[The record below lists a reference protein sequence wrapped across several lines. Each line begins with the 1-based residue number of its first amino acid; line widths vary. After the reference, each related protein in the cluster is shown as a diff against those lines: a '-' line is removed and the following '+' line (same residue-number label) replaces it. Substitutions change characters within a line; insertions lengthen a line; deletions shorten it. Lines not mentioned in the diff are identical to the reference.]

1 MSPVRLASSFA
12 VAALLTVNAVAAA
25 DLTVRIEHVRNSEG
39 IISIALYDAKD
50 RFLADGA
57 AVRSA
62 DVHAVQGETPVTFR
76 DLPPGEYAA
85 AVFHDENASGQFDTN
100 FIGLPEE
107 GYGFSNRA
115 KAGFGPPSFDEAAV
129 IVTSQAQ
136 TEVELSY

>member
-1 MSPVRLASSFA
+1 MKFVKFAGTFLAATLFT
-12 VAALLTVNAVAAA
+12 VAGVAAA
-25 DLTVRIEHVRNSEG
+25 DLTLKIERVRSDSGV
-39 IISIALYDAKD
+39 ISIALYNAKD

-62 DVHAVQGETPVTFR
+62 DVRAMKGVTPVTFK

-85 AVFHDENASGQFDTN
+85 AVFHDENASGEFDTN

-107 GYGFSNRA
+107 GYGFSNGA

-129 IVTSQAQ
+129 IVSSEAQ
-136 TEVELSY
+136 TEVDLVY